1 MSPALFFRTM
11 ARQSRGARGRLA
23 FFVACVSVG
32 VAAVVGVAGIVDT
45 VELGIRTRSRE
56 LLGGDLSIES
66 RQPLADLDEHLPAEV
81 RAAPRVSITT
91 LPTMVRTDKGS
102 SRLVELKAI
111 DASRGAFPL
120 AGELITAPRGP
131 VASLLDD
138 RSVLIAPAIAEGE
151 GVGAGDTLHIGGKAF
166 RIAGVIERE
175 PEPLTFSFVFGPR
188 VLMTRAALASTD
200 LIGVGNRVRYKE
212 VLALP
217 PSYAGATLARL
228 QDTLEKSI
236 PGGGSYV
243 RVETHEDA
251 QPALRRTL
259 ERVQSYLG
267 MVALLSLLIASVG
280 VAQITSAWVAQAA
293 PQTAILR
300 CLGMRPREVLLLY
313 LGHVLLLALIG
324 SAIGGLAGATL
335 PSLVLAAY
343 PELAPAELI
352 GTVPL
357 AALARGVLL
366 GVGVAL
372 VFSVPPLTAV
382 WQVSPARVLR
392 AEVAPLP
399 VPRLVR
405 ALSAVVLAAGIVLAA
420 LTQTRDLELA
430 LSFAG
435 GVTVLAGLLWLL
447 ARGLL
452 LAVGRLPRARLPV
465 AIWQGAA
472 ALARPSAGTTGSI
485 VALGLGTLVVL
496 GITLIEGVLAREVAT
511 AVPKDAPS
519 VFFADVQPDQWP
531 EVERVVVKEGGA
543 HIQSVPVVMAR
554 LRAVGGRTVEQ
565 LIAER
570 ERSEGHRAAGAG
582 GDRARDEE
590 RPRQMLTREQRI
602 TTLETLSPSNT
613 IVAGELWGK
622 DGVANEI
629 SVEED
634 YARDLGATL
643 GSVLTFDV
651 QGVPLD
657 FVVTSLRKVDW
668 RSFSVNFFLVAEP
681 GGPLEDAPRFML
693 GAARMPASTEQRMQN
708 ELAERF
714 PNVTVLRVQPM
725 IDRATELLS
734 QVALAVRLLGAF
746 AAVTGLVILAGAVAS
761 SQLRR
766 AREAALLKA
775 LGLTRARV
783 ASLFAVEYALAGA
796 VAATLATFGA
806 YALVA
811 LFTRNVLELTTLP
824 SWSASAI
831 GWLVIVALSIVA
843 GLLASARAL
852 RSPPLAVFRE

>member
-1 MSPALFFRTM
+1 VSPKLFFQTM
-11 ARQSRGARGRLA
+11 ARQSRGARGRLS
-23 FFVACVSVG
+23 FFVACVAVG
-32 VAAVVGVAGIVDT
+32 VAAVVGVSGIVDT

-66 RQPLADLDEHLPAEV
+66 RQSLAELDKHLPPEV
-81 RAAPRVSITT
+81 LAAPRVTVTT
-91 LPTMVRTDKGS
+91 LPTMVRTDRGG

-111 DASRGAFPL
+111 DTTRGTFPL
-120 AGELITAPRGP
+120 AGEIVTAPRAP

-138 RSVLIAPAIAEGE
+138 HSVLIAPAIAEGE
-151 GVGAGDTLHIGGKAF
+151 GLTAGDTLHIGGKPF

-188 VLMTRAALASTD
+188 VLMTEAALKSTD
-200 LIGVGNRVRYKE
+200 LIGLGNRVRYKA
-212 VLALP
+212 LFALP
-217 PSYAGATLARL
+217 RSLTGAALTRL
-228 QDTLEKSI
+228 QDSLEAKI

-280 VAQITSAWVAQAA
+280 VAQITSAWIAQAA

-352 GTVPL
+352 GMVPF
-357 AALARGVLL
+357 AALGRGILL

-405 ALSAVVLAAGIVLAA
+405 VLSTVVLAAGIVLAA
-420 LTQTRDLELA
+420 LAQTRDWKLA
-430 LSFAG
+430 LSFAA
-435 GVTVLAGLLWLL
+435 GVTALAGLLWLL

-465 AIWQGAA
+465 EIWQGAA

-496 GITLIEGVLAREVAT
+496 GITLIEGVLVREIAT
-511 AVPKDAPS
+511 AVPKEAPS

-531 EVERVVVKEGGA
+531 EVERVVVKEGGV

-570 ERSEGHRAAGAG
+570 ERIEGHRAAGNA

-590 RPRQMLTREQRI
+590 RPRQMLTREQRLTI
-602 TTLETLSPSNT
+602 AEQVPANNT
-613 IVAGELWGK
+613 IVAGAWRSRPEI
-622 DGVANEI
+622 VNEI
-629 SVEED
+629 SVEQD

-643 GSVLTFDV
+643 GTVLTFDV
-651 QGVPLD
+651 QGVALD
-657 FVVTSLRKVDW
+657 FVVTSIRSVDW
-668 RSFSVNFFLVAEP
+668 RSFSVNFFLVAES
-681 GGPLEDAPRFML
+681 GGPLDDAPQFVL
-693 GAARMPASTEQRMQN
+693 GAARVPASTEQRMQN
-708 ELAERF
+708 QLAERF
-714 PNVTVLRVQPM
+714 PNVTVLRIQPM
-725 IDRATELLS
+725 IERATELLA
-734 QVALAVRLLGAF
+734 QIALAVRLLGAF
-746 AAVTGLVILAGAVAS
+746 AALTGLVILAGAVAS

-796 VAATLATFGA
+796 VAATLATLGA

-811 LFTRNVLELTTLP
+811 VFTRNVLELTTLP
-824 SWSASAI
+824 SWSASVI

-852 RSPPLAVFRE
+852 YAPPLAVFRE